1 MTVDRLISYLEK
13 TEHYLQNNLIPFW
26 ANRVVD
32 EKYGG
37 FQTNFDRNG
46 IRTNVTEKSFL
57 AQCRSLFTISHT
69 VRSGYNWPNHEQALA
84 QGIKFLFKY
93 YQDKK
98 YGGYY
103 WIVDEDGSVLDDNK
117 IIYGHAFLIYGLSE
131 FALLTGDESIKTE
144 AIRVFNFLQD
154 EIKDQEYGGYFEH
167 FNRQFEPIKARN
179 DIGVFKS
186 LDVHMHLME
195 AFTTLYELT
204 GDEKHRLALEEINT
218 LIINKMIHKETGT
231 GISMFTQDWS
241 PIANVELET
250 VWGADRF
257 DENGKSIDITSYG
270 HNIELTWLY
279 LLSQDVLKI
288 PREKSL
294 CKMVKIYEHT
304 YQNGI
309 DWINGGLFVEGEKK
323 GSVTETNKE
332 FWQQAEGMVGFLD
345 AYLMANDEKYLVAFK
360 NIHDFV
366 FEKMINWE
374 QGEWFALLDQKGKV
388 IWDYMGTSWKT
399 LYHTVRGMC
408 EISNRLRKII
418 IELKINH

>member
-1 MTVDRLISYLEK
+1 
-13 TEHYLQNNLIPFW
+13 
-26 ANRVVD
+26 
-32 EKYGG
+32 
-37 FQTNFDRNG
+37 
-46 IRTNVTEKSFL
+46 
-57 AQCRSLFTISHT
+57 
-69 VRSGYNWPNHEQALA
+69 
-84 QGIKFLFKY
+84 
-93 YQDKK
+93 
-98 YGGYY
+98 
-103 WIVDEDGSVLDDNK
+103 
-117 IIYGHAFLIYGLSE
+117 
-131 FALLTGDESIKTE
+131 
-144 AIRVFNFLQD
+144 
-154 EIKDQEYGGYFEH
+154 
-167 FNRQFEPIKARN
+167 
-179 DIGVFKS
+179 
-186 LDVHMHLME
+186 
-195 AFTTLYELT
+195 
-204 GDEKHRLALEEINT
+204 
-218 LIINKMIHKETGT
+218 MIHKETGT
-231 GISMFTQDWS
+231 GISMFAQDWS

-279 LLSQDVLKI
+279 LLSQDVLKT

-294 CKMVKIYEHT
+294 GKMVKIYEHT

-309 DWINGGLFVEGEKK
+309 DWINGGLFVEGEKT

-345 AYLMANDEKYLVAFK
+345 AYLMADDEKYLDAFK

-374 QGEWFALLDQKGKV
+374 QGEWFALLDQKGNV

-418 IELKINH
+418 IELKNKSLDKVMA